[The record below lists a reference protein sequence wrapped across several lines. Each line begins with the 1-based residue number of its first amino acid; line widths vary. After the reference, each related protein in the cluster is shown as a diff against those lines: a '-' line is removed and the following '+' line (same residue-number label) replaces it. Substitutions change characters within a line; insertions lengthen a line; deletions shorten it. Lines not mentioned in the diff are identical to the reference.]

1 LNATRPRGR
10 VATRRENRRPAACEQ
25 PRTVHETLATKGGE
39 AFAGRAGRDL
49 LATGETVRKRT
60 VEWHVR
66 KVALAQLGQ
75 GGLPA

>member
-10 VATRRENRRPAACEQ
+10 VATRRENRHPADCEQ
-25 PRTVHETLATKGGE
+25 PRTAHETLATKGGE
-39 AFAGRAGRDL
+39 AFAGHDL

-60 VEWHVR
+60 AEWHVR

-75 GGLPA
+75 GGRPA